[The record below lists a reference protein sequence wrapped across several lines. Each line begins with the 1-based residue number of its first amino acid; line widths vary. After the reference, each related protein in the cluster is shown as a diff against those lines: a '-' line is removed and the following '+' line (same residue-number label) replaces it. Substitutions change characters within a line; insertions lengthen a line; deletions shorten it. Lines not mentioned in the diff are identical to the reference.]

1 MKYQT
6 VQGHVWF
13 NQFLGFLNEI
23 KILKSLLGS
32 LSINFDSF
40 FFWLWLK
47 PTACN
52 FVFQFDLEII
62 FSSIDLVIL
71 SEKFGEKLFQ

>member
-13 NQFLGFLNEI
+13 NQFLGFLNDI

-32 LSINFDSF
+32 LPINFDSF
-40 FFWLWLK
+40 FLWLWLK

-52 FVFQFDLEII
+52 FVLQFDSEMI
-62 FSSIDLVIL
+62 FSSIGLVIL
-71 SEKFGEKLFQ
+71 SEKFCEKLFQ